1 MNINQA
7 YEGTEIKL
15 LRVLK
20 SDETHCQQHD
30 TTHEG
35 RSLAEESKQLF
46 SNHSIDMLP
55 NRLRKIREIKIM
67 ELKLFVSEIMLE
79 NLLLGK
85 QIQNN

>member
-1 MNINQA
+1 VNINQA

-20 SDETHCQQHD
+20 SDETQNCQQHD

-46 SNHSIDMLP
+46 SNHSIAMLP
-55 NRLRKIREIKIM
+55 YRLIKISEIKIM
-67 ELKLFVSEIMLE
+67 ELKLFVS
-79 NLLLGK
+79 
-85 QIQNN
+85 